1 MSTAKNKRERYIK
14 WIMQVV
20 NEIQEPFTTRDIL
33 SNWNDY
39 APIRFKPQMNLLAN
53 MVRRLESRGLIV
65 RIGKET
71 KIGRKRV
78 LMGIDGLQTF
88 HGTGGDYM
96 IPLFVRAVEE
106 E

>member
-1 MSTAKNKRERYIK
+1 MK
-14 WIMQVV
+14 WIMQV
-20 NEIQEPFTTRDIL
+20 IDGIDEPFSTRDIL
-33 SNWNDY
+33 SNWDDY
-39 APIRFKPQMNLLAN
+39 APVRYKPQMNLLAN

-65 RIGKET
+65 RIGEET

-96 IPLFVRAVEE
+96 ISLFVRAVEE